1 MSKTG
6 RYVWGWD
13 EEKQKMTW
21 ILKDTR
27 VHAHP
32 HVYFPGNG
40 STAHSGVH
48 FENCHDKTFH
58 SAQEKRNYMKEHGL
72 AEAG

>member
-1 MSKTG
+1 MSRTG

-21 ILKDTR
+21 IQRDNK
-27 VHAHP
+27 VHTQSS
-32 HVYFPGNG
+32 VYFPKDC
-40 STAHSGVH
+40 SHSGAH
-48 FENCHDKTFH
+48 FENLDDKTFY
-58 SAQEKRNYMKEHGL
+58 SPGEKREYMKEKGI